1 MSTEIIRQDPAYSRL
16 LDLREQATKLPSA
29 KFPLKRAAE
38 SGLAPSFLIARYG
51 GGVGAST
58 AAAML
63 ALFIDNPLFVQIG
76 GNSSRAFRGLSEE
89 DRLRFPSDDPH
100 RYEKAFD
107 ARLEHAS
114 RPAFIEFEQTLLR
127 EAITA
132 TCILRGDGFHSS
144 ATLIFVASV
153 DDEKI
158 AYRSLAEAAG
168 IDDLIVLSAPQVQ
181 KESRAGVIRIPTL
194 PKEIASAFYTHGKT
208 LPEAIR
214 SCPGLFSIAKLEQ
227 DLREFNH
234 KILERL
240 QS

>member
-1 MSTEIIRQDPAYSRL
+1 MSNEIVRQDPAYSRL
-16 LDLREQATKLPSA
+16 LELKERATTLPFQ
-29 KFPLKRAAE
+29 KFPLNRAPV
-38 SGLAPSFLIARYG
+38 SGLAPSYLFARYD

-58 AAAML
+58 AASML
-63 ALFIDNPLFVQIG
+63 SLFVDNPLFVQIG
-76 GNSSRAFRGLSEE
+76 GNASRVFQGLPKE
-89 DRLRFPSDDPH
+89 DLLSFPFDDPA
-100 RYEKAFD
+100 RFENAFD

-114 RPAFIEFEQTLLR
+114 RPAFIEFEQTLYR

-132 TCILRGDGFHSS
+132 TSILRGDGFHSS

-168 IDDLIVLSAPQVQ
+168 IDDLIVLGAPQLQ
-181 KESRAGVIRIPTL
+181 KEGRSGVIRMPAL
-194 PKEIASAFYTHGKT
+194 PREIASAFYTHGKT
-208 LPEAIR
+208 LPESIR
-214 SCPGLFSIAKLEQ
+214 SCPGLFAAKKLKH

-240 QS
+240 

>member
-1 MSTEIIRQDPAYSRL
+1 M
-16 LDLREQATKLPSA
+16 
-29 KFPLKRAAE
+29 
-38 SGLAPSFLIARYG
+38 
-51 GGVGAST
+51 
-58 AAAML
+58 
-63 ALFIDNPLFVQIG
+63 
-76 GNSSRAFRGLSEE
+76 
-89 DRLRFPSDDPH
+89 
-100 RYEKAFD
+100 
-107 ARLEHAS
+107 
-114 RPAFIEFEQTLLR
+114 R